1 MKLRNFIISLLAVTV
16 LAAGCNKNE
25 IEPSYDGFSTS
36 VNFIN
41 IPEDGSEVSFEVNST
56 ESWAIYDRLF
66 PEDKNWKDFDVEPLS
81 GKPGKTTIKISSSAT
96 ASNRQMEL
104 CFIIG
109 DKSVIDALCDEL
121 DAVVAEYDNQKNL
134 ALDKADED
142 AVKKVWDKKK
152 KAAEQVLN
160 TALVNAKRQYVT
172 VKQSAGKTEVKY
184 STCKE
189 IAEGTVGKTY
199 YAKGS
204 VTKIVN
210 TQYGNWTLKDASGE
224 MYVYGTLDATGA
236 EKNFESL
243 GLSEGDM
250 VELSG
255 PSSSYKGSP
264 QLTNVTILKIEK
276 AFIKLEKNEMTV
288 KKDAKTFDVPLTIA
302 DDAKWDVVPFE
313 EDWLSLGSSYTKDG
327 KTYQTFNIV
336 DYLEDK
342 APRKAT
348 LKFTAQKEAEVKTK
362 SVKDP
367 EEGQLPSVTTDK
379 GVLAFEG
386 KQLAIGTELFVL
398 SGEARTPAEDGDYV
412 LEDKTTIEVKDGKI
426 VSIIELK
433 VAELAFIVNQTGN
446 FPDIVTVKAA
456 SETDDETW
464 VRIKGVVMGVN
475 EDGSVVADETGAIY
489 CDGVTDFEI
498 GETVEVCGNKSAYR
512 KFFQLE
518 GTYAKGIPADSE
530 AVYPTPTKVTENLF
544 TTIDEGGDNLLK
556 YVTLTGKPSNVED
569 TDNKG
574 KFVKNAT
581 VHFKVGESYDFVGY
595 RPSSDFYTARTK
607 GKEVEIDGYCYQR
620 ETGDGNNYIRFI
632 ITDVRYAPEEETGAE
647 TE

>member
-1 MKLRNFIISLLAVTV
+1 MKLRNIISSLLAVTV
-16 LAAGCNKNE
+16 LAAGCNSDQ
-25 IEPSYDGFSTS
+25 IEPSYNGFSTS

-56 ESWAIYDRLF
+56 EPWAIYDRLF
-66 PEDKNWKDFDVEPLS
+66 PEKKNWPGLDVTPLE
-81 GKPGKTTIKISSSAT
+81 GEAGKTTIKIKSSETSST
-96 ASNRQMEL
+96 RSLEL
-104 CFIIG
+104 CFLIG
-109 DKSVIDALCDEL
+109 DKTVVEQMEAALDEVVKEYDEL
-121 DAVVAEYDNQKNL
+121 LDA
-134 ALDKADED
+134 ALDKAEENEI
-142 AVKKVWDKKK
+142 KKVWDKLED
-152 KAAEQVLN
+152 AAEASLN
-160 TALVNAKRQYVT
+160 SAVVNAKRHYVT
-172 VKQSAGKTEVKY
+172 VKQTAGKAEIAF

-189 IAEGTVGKTY
+189 IENGTSGKTY

-210 TQYGNWTLKDASGE
+210 TLYGNWTLKDASGE
-224 MYVYGTLDATGA
+224 MYIYGTLDANGA

-250 VELSG
+250 VEISG
-255 PSSSYKGSP
+255 PFSPYNGSP
-264 QLTNVTILKIEK
+264 QMKNVTILKIEK

-398 SGEARTPAEDGDYV
+398 SGEARTPAEDDDYV

-433 VAELAFIVNQTGN
+433 IAELAFTVNQTGN
-446 FPDIVTVKAA
+446 IPEAVTVKAA
-456 SETDDETW
+456 SEAADKAW
-464 VRIKGVVMGVN
+464 VKIKGIVMGVN
-475 EDGSVVADETGAIY
+475 AYGSVVADETGAIY

-512 KFFQLE
+512 KFFQLG

-544 TTIDEGGDNLLK
+544 TTIDGGGDNLLK
-556 YVTLTGKPSNVED
+556 YVTFTGVPSKVED
-569 TDNKG
+569 SNG
-574 KFVKNAT
+574 KYVSAT
-581 VHFKVGESYDFVGY
+581 IHFEVGESYDFVGY
-595 RPSSDFYTARTK
+595 RPSDDLYTARAK
-607 GKEVEIDGYCYQR
+607 GKKVEIDGYCYQR
-620 ETGDGNNYIRFI
+620 ETGGSNNYIRFI